1 MNFFKFD
8 PVFKQTLWGGER
20 ILSYKGISSDRTT
33 IGESWELSALPGSES
48 VVCGGEYAG
57 TTLPEL
63 IDRLGPTLVG
73 KHNYD
78 RFGRDFPLLVKFIDA
93 RDDLSIQVHPD
104 DKLAQRRYGRNGKT
118 EMWYVIDAEP
128 GASLISG
135 FSRPI
140 TMDEYDRRVADD
152 TLSEVLARHSIT
164 AGDVFFLPAGR
175 VHSIG
180 RGALI
185 AEIQQPSDVTYRISD
200 FGRVDAAGR
209 PRELHTEQAREAI
222 DFRVES
228 DYRTRYVRREN
239 QEVRLASTPY
249 FSTSLYEVDRP
260 IACDWSPLDS
270 FVCLIFI
277 KGKARLLD
285 RHGSETTLHQGET
298 VLIPA
303 LSSQVEMIPE
313 ADGATFLACWV

>member
-152 TLSEVLARHSIT
+152 TLPEVLARHSIT

-277 KGKARLLD
+277 KGKACLLD

-303 LSSQVEMIPE
+303 LSKKVEMIRE
-313 ADGATFLACWV
+313 ADGGTFLAGWV

>member
-1 MNFFKFD
+1 MPFFKFN
-8 PVFKQTLWGGER
+8 PVLKQTLWGGER
-20 ILSYKGISSDRTT
+20 IASYKGVDSELTRV
-33 IGESWELSALPGSES
+33 GESWELSALAGSES
-48 VVCGGEYAG
+48 VVCGGPYEG
-57 TTLPEL
+57 NTLSEL
-63 IDRLGPTLVG
+63 VARLGASLVG
-73 KHNYD
+73 QRNFE

-93 RDDLSIQVHPD
+93 RDDLSIQVHPND
-104 DKLAQRRYGRNGKT
+104 ELARRRYGRNGKT
-118 EMWYVIDAEP
+118 EMWYVIEAEP

-135 FSRPI
+135 FSRPVSLE
-140 TMDEYDRRVADD
+140 EYDRRVADD
-152 TLSEVLARHSIT
+152 TLPEVLARHSIT